1 MSVIARSPRVWLR
14 QPEDRL
20 RDAAIQ
26 VDCFASLAMTD
37 NSRYSPPMLSE
48 THARARGLADLPPVT
63 SDALLALIAMANA
76 DPRPDKIDVGVGVF
90 RDGAGN
96 TPILMVVKEAERRL
110 LETQSTK
117 AYLGSAGDKRFA
129 ELIGPILLGLH
140 ADDERIGGLQTPGG
154 CGALRLGFEL
164 IATANREA
172 RVLVGTPTWPNH
184 PPIIRAI
191 GLEQV
196 DYPYYER
203 GQAAIRFEEMLATF
217 RSARPGDVA
226 LLHGC
231 CHNPTG
237 ADLSQDQ
244 WREVTR
250 VVSEAGL
257 IPFIDI
263 AYQGFGRGL
272 DEDAAGVR
280 MMIDACDE
288 VIIAQSCDKN
298 FSVYRDRVGSLWVKT
313 GSRETTA
320 TALAH
325 VCQRAREMWSM
336 PPDHGAAAVR
346 IILDDPELSANWL
359 VELAAM
365 RDRINSVRARVA
377 AADPRLAF
385 ISRQFGMFSMLPLS
399 KEQVLKLRESHGI
412 YMADSGRFNV
422 VGMSDEAVDRFTA
435 AIVDA
440 MDG

>member
-1 MSVIARSPRVWLR
+1 
-14 QPEDRL
+14 
-20 RDAAIQ
+20 
-26 VDCFASLAMTD
+26 
-37 NSRYSPPMLSE
+37 MLSE
-48 THARARGLADLPPVT
+48 THARARGLADLPPVA

-90 RDGAGN
+90 RDGEGH
-96 TPILMVVKEAERRL
+96 TPILKVMKEAERRL

-129 ELIGPILLGLH
+129 ELIRPILLGSQ
-140 ADDERIGGLQTPGG
+140 ADDDRIAGIQTPGG

-164 IATANREA
+164 IATANPDA

-184 PPIIRAI
+184 PPIIRSVC
-191 GLEQV
+191 LEQV
-196 DYPYYER
+196 EYPYYER
-203 GQAAIRFEEMLATF
+203 GQAEIRFDQMLETL

-237 ADLSQDQ
+237 ADLDEDQ

-250 VVSEAGL
+250 VVAEAGL
-257 IPFIDI
+257 IPFIDL

-272 DEDAAGVR
+272 DEDAVGAR
-280 MMIDACDE
+280 MMMEACDE
-288 VIIAQSCDKN
+288 VIVAHSCDKN

-313 GSRETTA
+313 ASAQATA
-320 TALAH
+320 TAVAH
-325 VCQRAREMWSM
+325 VSQRAREMWSM
-336 PPDHGAAAVR
+336 PPDHGAAAIR
-346 IILDDPELSANWL
+346 IILDDPQLRDDWLIELS
-359 VELAAM
+359 AM

-385 ISRQFGMFSMLPLS
+385 IGRQFGMFSLLPLS
-399 KEQVLKLRESHGI
+399 KEQVVALRERSGI

-440 MDG
+440 TNG